1 MSPDSSLLPFPL
13 GSVFLIITGREKP
26 SLPLTIHSYL
36 YLRYFSFLGQK
47 WKSFCAQLNLKVTI
61 VLRSEMPATK
71 GKDFELWL
79 I

>member
-61 VLRSEMPATK
+61 VLRSQMLQK
-71 GKDFELWL
+71 GKILNCG
-79 I
+79 